1 MQHRLIQIRH
11 VPEPVHRKLK
21 TRAAQEGMSLSD
33 YLLREIEQI
42 TKRPSIDELLERIR
56 LRDKVS
62 STPDTVSAVRDER
75 EARR

>member
-1 MQHRLIQIRH
+1 MQYRLIQIRH

-33 YLLREIEQI
+33 YLLREIEGI
-42 TKRPSIDELLERIR
+42 SKRPTVDELLERIR
-56 LRDKVS
+56 LRDKAPA
-62 STPDTVSAVRDER
+62 TLDTVSAVRDER

>member
-21 TRAAQEGMSLSD
+21 TRAAQAGMSLSD
-33 YLLREIEQI
+33 YLLREIEGI
-42 TKRPSIDELLERIR
+42 SKRPTMDELFERIR

-62 STPDTVSAVRDER
+62 TPLDTVSAVRDER